1 MIDSQTNKTTGGLLA
16 LVKYLMLEH
25 AKNVVIEINETVA
38 WDEINM
44 RYAVEMTQTAT
55 GGLLLRLIDGG
66 HRPNQIPV
74 ADLQDTPDAARYL
87 ELQNHA
93 NMN

>member
-16 LVKYLMLEH
+16 LVKYLML
-25 AKNVVIEINETVA
+25 KYVGDVVEINETVA

-44 RYAVEMTQTAT
+44 RYAVEMTQTAK